1 MLEAPILPALSP
13 VPLACRR
20 ATAADE
26 GMDMLPAPP
35 ASYAKL
41 PGSFDALARDIRA
54 RMLMDAACN
63 AGGPYTESEWAPR
76 PGGVRGK
83 WSSEVVMAPG
93 QYVGCHTPAAA
104 GHDAHAGLLP
114 AKASFNLACVPP
126 RMVATFTVPFQLPTL
141 NRLSPTPPSLC
152 QSCVPL
158 RCRGAP
164 RGSPSPAPSLP
175 ATRWSPSC
183 TSTPLH
189 ATSSALQVGV
199 GKQCLAGC
207 PPAWWAD
214 LAQAAL
220 TPSAIPCPRSPGNP
234 RWQAVSL
241 RDADWGAYNG
251 EIKVI
256 ELFTNHESW
265 YGDVT
270 PSPRCKAGQCLENG
284 QPAGAAA
291 QA

>member
-1 MLEAPILPALSP
+1 MSILRSVE
-13 VPLACRR
+13 VPWG
-20 ATAADE
+20 AT
-26 GMDMLPAPP
+26 GQ
-35 ASYAKL
+35 SI
-41 PGSFDALARDIRA
+41 PGTFSAGDSLVSLLHEHTSARYLFR
-54 RMLMDAACN
+54 
-63 AGGPYTESEWAPR
+63 S
-76 PGGVRGK
+76 PGGGGK
-83 WSSEVVMAPG
+83 AV
-93 QYVGCHTPAAA
+93 
-104 GHDAHAGLLP
+104 L
-114 AKASFNLACVPP
+114 
-126 RMVATFTVPFQLPTL
+126 
-141 NRLSPTPPSLC
+141 
-152 QSCVPL
+152 
-158 RCRGAP
+158 
-164 RGSPSPAPSLP
+164 
-175 ATRWSPSC
+175 
-183 TSTPLH
+183 
-189 ATSSALQVGV
+189 
-199 GKQCLAGC
+199 GC